1 MGESSRSAYERGWEH
16 INDMAQLKSS
26 SHMLKHTVG
35 VHQNEDM
42 EKVHF
47 GMRVHKFT
55 TSSFERQIRESVVIQ
70 TQRKG
75 RKFPASWFLPRFA
88 VVNPLPVLPL
98 SIFGFRGTISQK
110 VCLIAC

>member
-1 MGESSRSAYERGWEH
+1 MTQECHKRNLVYEIRCLSCEEKAYEEIDNLEIPEKEKEKMKRNTRQYKYIGETSRSAYERGWEH

-35 VHQNEDM
+35 VHPNEDM

-55 TSSFERQIRESVVIQ
+55 TSSF
-70 TQRKG
+70 
-75 RKFPASWFLPRFA
+75 
-88 VVNPLPVLPL
+88 
-98 SIFGFRGTISQK
+98 
-110 VCLIAC
+110 